1 MNVTQLLQYWRS
13 KRNRK
18 IISSSSL
25 NTTKTREI
33 NRNSATLSKS
43 NILSSLIIQ
52 FLLANFHG
60 YLLTYQTFHIVS
72 NAWSINSQGRMLSVF
87 DTGAIIY
94 ALAILIANLKLFLY
108 SYTVISSSI
117 IELPFRDMYDFR
129 GTFGLHNFN
138 YSDRA

>member
-1 MNVTQLLQYWRS
+1 MNVTQRPQYWRS

-18 IISSSSL
+18 IIWSL
-25 NTTKTREI
+25 SLDTTKTKEI

-60 YLLTYQTFHIVS
+60 YLLTYQTFYIVS
-72 NAWSINSQGRMLSVF
+72 NAWSVNSQGRMLSVF

-108 SYTVISSSI
+108 SYTVIRFFHI
-117 IELPFRDMYDFR
+117 
-129 GTFGLHNFN
+129 
-138 YSDRA
+138 